1 MTDEQTDD
9 AGADNEAAQDT
20 PDAEETIEVPTRY
33 GVPVTD
39 SHGQVVLHP
48 GRDALV
54 DTVTAIR
61 DDGFTMLIDLT
72 AVDYSV
78 SPARRLPA
86 GVAPERFELVVSF
99 LSHGTRERLRLR
111 VQVPEDEPVVASLFD
126 LYPGSEALERETY
139 DMFGIVFDGHPDL
152 TRILMPEDWTGHP
165 LRKDYGVGAIPVQF
179 KGAPGPR

>member
-1 MTDEQTDD
+1 MTDEQTEDV
-9 AGADNEAAQDT
+9 GADDEAAD
-20 PDAEETIEVPTRY
+20 EVETIEVPTRY
-33 GVPVTD
+33 DVPVTE
-39 SHGQVVLHP
+39 SHGQTVLHP

-54 DTVTAIR
+54 ETVTAIR
-61 DDGFTMLIDLT
+61 DDGFNVLIDLT
-72 AVDYSV
+72 AVDYSA
-78 SPARRLPA
+78 SPGRALPH
-86 GVAPERFELVVSF
+86 GIEPERFELVVNL
-99 LSHGTRERLRLR
+99 LSHTKRERIRLR

-139 DMFGIVFDGHPDL
+139 DMFGITFDGNPDL